1 MTVSVTTGAASVL
14 VSGTVVAIAVSVAVV
29 VGAVRA
35 GRVTVGVVRVM
46 SADVATELAA
56 ARRDCKRGKEAGAR
70 DSGELQAATY
80 GRSGTNAEYL
90 ARCALAR
97 RTG

>member
-1 MTVSVTTGAASVL
+1 ML

-46 SADVATELAA
+46 SADVAIAEPSPPHDETASAAKRPALATPA
-56 ARRDCKRGKEAGAR
+56 SFK
-70 DSGELQAATY
+70 AATY
-80 GRSGTNAEYL
+80 GRSVTNAEYL
-90 ARCALAR
+90 ARGALSLAER
-97 RTG
+97 DDRSGDR